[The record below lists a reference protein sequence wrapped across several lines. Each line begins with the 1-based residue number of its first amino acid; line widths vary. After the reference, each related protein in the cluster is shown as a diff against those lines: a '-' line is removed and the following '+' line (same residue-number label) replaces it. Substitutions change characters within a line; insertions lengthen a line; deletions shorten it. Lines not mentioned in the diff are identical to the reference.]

1 MLVVNSRISTDIDT
15 IFNTRIGKLSTYL
28 DGLIQREI
36 QSPNQ
41 EQKSQLINRFKS
53 SEHLGNIK
61 LALIN
66 FTNKQIN
73 TQNFNVEAGE
83 SSTKI
88 NQQLDQLLNNLKEDL
103 KKRLLMQTIL
113 YSALSKKSLKQAC
126 ISASPPG

>member
-1 MLVVNSRISTDIDT
+1 MLGVNSRISTDIDT

-36 QSPNQ
+36 PSPNQ
-41 EQKSQLINRFKS
+41 EKKSELINHFKS

-66 FTNKQIN
+66 FTEQQIN
-73 TQNFNVEAGE
+73 TQNFNVKAEE
-83 SSTKI
+83 SSTEI

-103 KKRLLMQTIL
+103 KTSFQIEDKKA
-113 YSALSKKSLKQAC
+113 SAIIKNISDYPLSR
-126 ISASPPG
+126 P